1 MPYSEDRLA
10 DNKNSNL
17 ASSIEKACEPT
28 KAWGGH
34 TSNFPEI
41 VDNVVGYDVGYEE
54 ETRARLD

>member
-1 MPYSEDRLA
+1 MMKLTNIFPSDLA
-10 DNKNSNL
+10 
-17 ASSIEKACEPT
+17 ASIAKACEPT
-28 KAWGGH
+28 RSWGGH